1 MVFVLI
7 VTHKNEPTG
16 EEFYL
21 QELTSCLEYSL
32 ALNTQNVNNILG
44 TNASRQTSQFKTYCR
59 VREISSKDAGTKY
72 YFRDPKKT
80 ED

>member
-1 MVFVLI
+1 METLMVFVLI

-16 EEFYL
+16 EEFYF

-44 TNASRQTSQFKTYCR
+44 TNASRQTSPKFKPPNLPRKPERPDVEVVT
-59 VREISSKDAGTKY
+59 
-72 YFRDPKKT
+72 PKS
-80 ED
+80 